1 VDSASGDLEQRMY
14 DQVAVPMAQLEGRET
29 EKLNNYLARQGDA
42 RLRTS
47 KIGAQDE
54 RPSDRAANPWAI
66 MTRSKNLILGIERDI
81 QDGG

>member
-1 VDSASGDLEQRMY
+1 MNSASGDLEQRMD

-42 RLRTS
+42 GLRTS

-54 RPSDRAANPWAI
+54 
-66 MTRSKNLILGIERDI
+66 
-81 QDGG
+81 